1 MLLICNVSRKRTL
14 ALLLC
19 ASVMPRLVAAQGS
32 AEYASGG
39 LISWP
44 WIQEDPSN
52 PGQYLLWTAE
62 EGGRIRFD
70 TIPNPSSPTTTAR
83 TFQDVIPVP
92 GDPPFRSILRDIEV
106 ASSKGIAVGD
116 HASWMWA
123 NPVQQPN
130 ATWLMTPV
138 LWDGSLQ
145 PIGDVR
151 LWDVELK
158 GGAGYV
164 VGEGGLVAFTT
175 NAVTAGHA
183 PVLLTPVNFVDGAPL
198 GEMRGIDFSGSL
210 GIAVGDMQFDG
221 TGNLKW
227 GLHYTV
233 DGQNWYVSTVQFT
246 TPQGQL
252 VTAPPDAQIELFRVD
267 FVDGTSIAYAVGG
280 FGSNAGY
287 IFRTEN
293 GGISWVQELHECAGL
308 THGQCYGSQYTCTP
322 ATVPCGTSPVSL
334 NTHWARLNGLY
345 GVAAF
350 SDESATAVGY
360 SGMIV
365 TRDNS
370 VDGPRKWREISTRCD
385 LSTMPLWGVHG
396 NNVDTAV
403 LVGMPEQIQVT
414 ADGGWTWDR
423 MSPLAGLRF
432 QTATATSGGVGGAGG
447 VWMVGQDCRITRS
460 DDEGGSWTT
469 QFAFASGPD
478 KVRKL
483 TAIAAYDDQDGDP
496 DNDVVV
502 AVGDPKGSQPA
513 NDRPTVLVST
523 DGGASCWQLQT
534 ATDLGTDVGA
544 CWRVVSAG
552 LHPASSDPLF
562 WIVGNGGVLV
572 RGAISASPQW
582 TPFAL
587 TSVDPSLPS
596 LPSMVDWIEVAFDG
610 PSFGW
615 LRGRVNLSQQVAYF
629 TSNGEAATP
638 VWSAVQ
644 IPTGVELHNFAATG
658 LECFATGEDSSG
670 AWGVWR
676 SNGGAFV
683 QMSIPTMA
691 EALTSIAAT
700 GGANPVIFVG
710 GEDGLLWRGSGSPI
724 AWTEERSLTSL
735 AISGMTFFQPS
746 NGYLFGGPQGL
757 ETEGG
762 GANTLI
768 RWR

>member
-19 ASVMPRLVAAQGS
+19 ASVMPRLAAAQGS

-44 WIQEDPSN
+44 WIEEDSSN

-62 EGGRIRFD
+62 EGGRIRFE
-70 TIPNPSSPTTTAR
+70 TIANPSSPATTTR
-83 TFQDVIPVP
+83 WLQDVIPVP
-92 GDPPFRSILRDIEV
+92 GDPPFRSILRDVEV
-106 ASSKGIAVGD
+106 LGVKGIAVGD
-116 HASWMWA
+116 HASWAWA
-123 NPVQQPN
+123 FHPELPNTAWPASPVVWA
-130 ATWLMTPV
+130 ATMQ
-138 LWDGSLQ
+138 S
-145 PIGDVR
+145 IGDVR
-151 LWDVELK
+151 LWDVDYD
-158 GGAGYV
+158 GSTAYV
-164 VGEGGLVAFTT
+164 VGEGGLVARTVNPT
-175 NAVTAGHA
+175 PASPA
-183 PVLLTPVNFVDGAPL
+183 PVLITPANFVGQAPL

-210 GIAVGDMQFDG
+210 GIAVGDMQFDAF
-221 TGNLKW
+221 GNLSW
-227 GLHYTV
+227 GLHYTT
-233 DGQNWYVSTVQFT
+233 DGQNWHLSTVKFT
-246 TPQGQL
+246 TPQGEH
-252 VTAPPDAQIELFRVD
+252 VTAAPNEQIELFRVD

-287 IFRTEN
+287 IFRTED
-293 GGISWVQELHECAGL
+293 GGSSWLQELHECAGL
-308 THGQCYGSQYTCTP
+308 NHGQCYGSQFTCTP

-360 SGMIV
+360 SGMVV

-370 VDGPRKWREISTRCD
+370 VAGPRKWREISTRCD

-396 NNVDTAV
+396 NNLDTAV

-414 ADGGWTWDR
+414 ADGGWTWNR
-423 MSPLAGLRF
+423 MTPLAGLRF
-432 QTATATSGGVGGAGG
+432 QAATATSSGVGGAGG

-502 AVGDPKGSQPA
+502 AVGDPRSTAPLV
-513 NDRPTVLVST
+513 NDRPTVLVSI

-534 ATDLGTDVGA
+534 ATDLGMNVGV
-544 CWRVVSAG
+544 CTKVLSAG
-552 LHPASSDPLF
+552 VDPVSGEPLF
-562 WIVGNGGVLV
+562 WIVGNDELLL

-582 TPFAL
+582 TPFAP
-587 TSVDPSLPS
+587 TSVDPALTST
-596 LPSMVDWIEVAFDG
+596 VDWTDVAFDG

-615 LRGRVNLSQQVAYF
+615 LRGDVSGNQVAYF

-644 IPTGVELHNFAATG
+644 IPTGVTLTQFSATG
-658 LECFATGEDSSG
+658 FECFAAGKDSSSV
-670 AWGVWR
+670 WGVWR

-683 QMSIPTMA
+683 PMSSPTLA

-700 GGANPVIFVG
+700 GGANPVIFLG
-710 GEDGLLWRGSGSPI
+710 GQHGLLWRGSGSPI
-724 AWTEERSLTSL
+724 TWTEERSLTSL
-735 AISGMTFFQPS
+735 VINGMTFFQPS
-746 NGYLFGGPQGL
+746 NGYLFGGPQGE